1 MPNFAGTWKMKSS
14 ENFEE
19 LLKALGVN
27 AMLRKVACA
36 AASKPHVEIRQN
48 GEQFYIK
55 TSTTVRTTEINFQI
69 GQEFN
74 EETVDGRKCK
84 SLVTWE
90 TENKMTCRQ
99 TLLDGNGPK
108 TYWTRE
114 LRGNELILVRNDVA
128 CTMHIYIQ
136 QITLI

>member
-1 MPNFAGTWKMKSS
+1 MSNFAGTWKMKSS

-48 GEQFYIK
+48 AEQFYIK
-55 TSTTVRTTEINFQI
+55 TSTTVRTTEIHFQI

-99 TLLDGNGPK
+99 TLVDGNGPK

-114 LRGNELILVRNDVA
+114 LRGNELILVDIKCLPLSVK
-128 CTMHIYIQ
+128 Y
-136 QITLI
+136 LL

>member
-19 LLKALGVN
+19 LLKALG
-27 AMLRKVACA
+27 KVKIESGYRCSSSKGCVAELPFACNC
-36 AASKPHVEIRQN
+36 PQ
-48 GEQFYIK
+48 
-55 TSTTVRTTEINFQI
+55 
-69 GQEFN
+69 
-74 EETVDGRKCK
+74 

-114 LRGNELILVRNDVA
+114 LRGNELILSA
-128 CTMHIYIQ
+128 
-136 QITLI
+136 L

>member
-48 GEQFYIK
+48 AEQFYIK

-99 TLLDGNGPK
+99 TLVDGNGPK

-114 LRGNELILVRNDVA
+114 LRGNELILVDIKCLPLSVK
-128 CTMHIYIQ
+128 Y
-136 QITLI
+136 LL